1 MLRAIFQDAKP
12 SLTRHKRYLLEV
24 SHGAGQTSKLEL
36 FTQTFNGL

>member
-24 SHGAGQTSKLEL
+24 SHGASQTSKLEL